1 MEVFKVAMYTNQ
13 NVIQLGEFM
22 KCHSGYQRGA
32 SKLIVKDKPRSNDSE
47 GNTYNETTFRCQ
59 WHRIKDDL
67 SDIERMMSTD
77 RSVLMIKA
85 YHSYA
90 TEGLCSFRC

>member
-32 SKLIVKDKPRSNDSE
+32 SKLIVQDRTSQGATIPR
-47 GNTYNETTFRCQ
+47 GI
-59 WHRIKDDL
+59 RITRQPFYG
-67 SDIERMMSTD
+67 IE
-77 RSVLMIKA
+77 
-85 YHSYA
+85 
-90 TEGLCSFRC
+90 